1 MKVLVLVNGTEER
14 SLIQN
19 ALEKGGHRMVLAG
32 SAQEALGLI
41 EAEQI
46 RLVIL
51 DNDATNIPAE
61 GFIQS
66 VRASRLPVYF
76 LALVSGDTY
85 PEHSDD
91 SLRRPFTVVELQTR
105 INIGFR
111 FLSLGESL
119 SQAHSQIENLAM
131 FDGLTGLFN
140 RKAFYLTTQGELERA
155 RRASAALSVIALDI
169 DNFKALN
176 ETHGAEVGDEV
187 LKATAQT
194 IREKSRPYDCLGRW
208 SGDEFLIALPG
219 VIGTDAEKIADRII
233 KGIRSVQIKSKSGML
248 GIEVSAGIASISTI
262 SAATEVDPLIQQAL
276 QAMMRA
282 KESGDNQVN
291 LTYL

>member
-1 MKVLVLVNGTEER
+1 MKVLVLANGTEER

-51 DNDATNIPAE
+51 DNDATNISAKD
-61 GFIQS
+61 FIQS
-66 VRASRLPVYF
+66 VRASKLPVYF
-76 LALVSGDTY
+76 LTLVSGDSH
-85 PEHSDD
+85 PEYADD
-91 SLRRPFTVVELQTR
+91 SLHRPFKVMELQTR

-131 FDGLTGLFN
+131 FDELTGLFN
-140 RKAFYLTTQGELERA
+140 RKAFYLTTRGELERA

-176 ETHGAEVGDEV
+176 ETHGTEAGDEV
-187 LKATAQT
+187 LKVTAQT

-233 KGIRSVQIKSKSGML
+233 KGIRSVQIKSKTGML
-248 GIEVSAGIASISTI
+248 SIEVSAGIASISSI

-282 KESGDNQVN
+282 RENGDNQVN